1 LYLAHGVLSASRRA
15 GVIAGAQPA
24 GAPAF
29 PSRRP
34 AGDDGLM
41 TTAAHLPTGAGLQV
55 IERAGLPAADVA
67 DWAAAA
73 PSHGSFAAAAETV
86 SVFLARGLSLA
97 ERLPARARRT
107 ADEHAARQ
115 VIAAALNDARD
126 GFLRAHAAAL
136 YDTLTGGC
144 SRPLRLEELLAAA
157 AVAVPGLVP
166 DAAQLDAERA
176 RALPDKEGIEFAQGL
191 LAAHVLALP
200 RAGRH
205 LVESMLRPTAQA
217 RERLP
222 ELRSAGTVDLGP
234 VRLTRSGRAGI
245 LELSNPRHLNAE
257 DDSTLGPTERAV
269 DLILLDPDIEVGVI
283 RGGVVDHQRYPGVRV
298 FGSGLNLTHLY
309 HGRLSFLFFLV
320 RDLGYVSKIYRGIA
334 ADVPGAVTSPEAF
347 GGSEP
352 VIEKLWVAAVER
364 FAVGGACQLLHVV
377 DHVIATC
384 GSRFFLPARKEGII
398 PGASDLRLPR
408 FVGDRA
414 ARQAILS
421 GREWIAGQPDAAAL
435 CDEVVQPED
444 MDAALDARIAALT
457 NSGLVNAAANR
468 RAIRVGQEPLDTFR
482 AYMATFAVE
491 QARCHLSPALARN
504 LEQHWNAPERSL

>member
-1 LYLAHGVLSASRRA
+1 
-15 GVIAGAQPA
+15 
-24 GAPAF
+24 
-29 PSRRP
+29 
-34 AGDDGLM
+34 M
-41 TTAAHLPTGAGLQV
+41 TTAAPFPAGNGLQV
-55 IERAGLPAADVA
+55 LERAGLPAADVA
-67 DWAAAA
+67 SWAAAA
-73 PSHGSFAAAAETV
+73 PRPDRAFGKAADA
-86 SVFLARGLSLA
+86 LPGYLGRGQTLLR
-97 ERLPARARRT
+97 RLPERGRCT
-107 ADEHAARQ
+107 ADERAAREA
-115 VIAAALNDARD
+115 ITIALNDARD
-126 GFLRAHAAAL
+126 SFLRAHAAAL
-136 YDTLTGGC
+136 YDDLTSGC
-144 SRPLRLEELLAAA
+144 SRPLRLEELLPAAA
-157 AVAVPGLVP
+157 AAVPGLVP
-166 DAAQLDAERA
+166 DAAELEAERE

-191 LAAHVLALP
+191 LTAHVLALP

-205 LVESMLRPTAQA
+205 LAESMLRPTAQA

-222 ELRSAGTVDLGP
+222 ELRATGAVDLGP

-245 LELSNPRHLNAE
+245 LELCNPRHLNAE
-257 DDSTLGPTERAV
+257 DDSTLGQTECAV
-269 DLILLDPDIEVGVI
+269 DLILLDPGIEVGVI
-283 RGGVVDHQRYPGVRV
+283 RGGVVHHERYPGVRV

-352 VIEKLWVAAVER
+352 VIEKLWIAAVER
-364 FAVGGACQLLHVV
+364 FAVGGACQLLHVA
-377 DHVIATC
+377 DHVIATR
-384 GSRFFLPARKEGII
+384 GSRLFLPARKEGII

-421 GREWIAGQPDAAAL
+421 GREWTAGEPDAAAL

-457 NSGLVNAAANR
+457 DSGLVNAAANR

-482 AYMATFAVE
+482 EYMATFAVE
-491 QARCHLSPALARN
+491 QARCHLSPALVRN
-504 LEQHWNAPERSL
+504 LEQHWNARERTM